1 MSGQRHTES
10 MDVVL
15 PLAHVSHYLWVLY
28 IPPIVIVLISIAWT
42 TLSERR
48 KSREERD
55 R

>member
-1 MSGQRHTES
+1 

-28 IPPIVIVLISIAWT
+28 IPPILIVLISIVGT

-48 KSREERD
+48 RKRDESER
-55 R
+55 